1 MMATAG
7 VPESALMAAIG
18 GLVAAIIVLFRLI
31 MAKTTEHSDLS
42 MRVGKLEGR
51 LEGIEHFAGKVL
63 DTVEKAIKGE
73 EEDEQPE

>member
-1 MMATAG
+1 VLNNAT

-31 MAKTTEHSDLS
+31 MTKNAEHSDLS

-51 LEGIEHFAGKVL
+51 LEGVEHFAGKVL
-63 DTVEKAIKGE
+63 ETVERAVKG
-73 EEDEQPE
+73 DDDGPQ